1 MSNVDILDVTTL
13 DLLAPLVKILA
24 NQLMFGFKLTQFAF
38 FGHAKD
44 RKKVKLIQVLCP
56 TKT

>member
-24 NQLMFGFKLTQFAF
+24 NQLMFGFK
-38 FGHAKD
+38 
-44 RKKVKLIQVLCP
+44 
-56 TKT
+56 